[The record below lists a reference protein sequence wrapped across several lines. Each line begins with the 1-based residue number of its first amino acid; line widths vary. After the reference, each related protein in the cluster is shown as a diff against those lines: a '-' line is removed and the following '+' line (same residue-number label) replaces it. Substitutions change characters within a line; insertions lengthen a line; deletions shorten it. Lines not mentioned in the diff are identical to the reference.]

1 MEKELY
7 IPQMILIGSAG
18 RNSGKTTLATALIEH
33 FKTEYSVVGLKVTTI
48 KERDGKCP
56 RGGKGCGV
64 CTSIDGEHDICEE
77 KNINGNKD
85 TSLLL
90 SAGARKV
97 YWLKTLKESIY
108 SGFTEVM
115 SSIDNNEIIVCESN
129 SLRNIIKPG
138 IFFMLHN
145 SDNIKQSA
153 QEVIDKA
160 DLILRYDIRND
171 INSIINKIKVE
182 QTQNGFAISIQ
193 KEDNF
198 NLEQRNLYVN

>member
-1 MEKELY
+1 
-7 IPQMILIGSAG
+7 
-18 RNSGKTTLATALIEH
+18 
-33 FKTEYSVVGLKVTTI
+33 
-48 KERDGKCP
+48 
-56 RGGKGCGV
+56 
-64 CTSIDGEHDICEE
+64 
-77 KNINGNKD
+77 
-85 TSLLL
+85 
-90 SAGARKV
+90 
-97 YWLKTLKESIY
+97 
-108 SGFTEVM
+108 M